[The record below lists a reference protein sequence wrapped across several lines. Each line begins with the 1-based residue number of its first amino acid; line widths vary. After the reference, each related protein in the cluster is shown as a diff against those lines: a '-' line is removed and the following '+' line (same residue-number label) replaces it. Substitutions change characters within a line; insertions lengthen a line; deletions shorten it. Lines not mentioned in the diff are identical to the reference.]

1 MKQTHENALRAIRKA
16 TGKTQAQVASDLGVS
31 KATYSA
37 WETGRHVMN
46 ATQIIH
52 VSEYYECSTND
63 VLGIEATHGT
73 YAILTESEQDLVHLF
88 RASSPDIRESI
99 FTILRASTK
108 KSRLNSRSRISE
120 RP

>member
-1 MKQTHENALRAIRKA
+1 MKQTHEIALQAIRKD

-37 WETGRHVMN
+37 WETGRHEMN
-46 ATQIIH
+46 AAQIIQ
-52 VSEYYECSTND
+52 VAEYYVCSTD
-63 VLGIEATHGT
+63 DILGLKVSRNA
-73 YAILTESEQDLVHLF
+73 YAILSEYEHNLVQLF

-99 FTILRASTK
+99 LTILRSTTK
-108 KSRLNSRSRISE
+108 LSRLNGRGRISE